1 MSVPKKKIGIITLH
15 GYENYGNKLQNYA
28 LQEVIKS
35 LGFMAQT
42 VVIRNTQTNDKK
54 YLRKFKTAIKMSL
67 KELYKNIAT
76 RINRRKFY
84 YANKAL
90 IDKRTNYFKDFSQ
103 IYLNEKFYNNSSA
116 ELKKVSSEYDYFITG
131 SDQVW
136 NPLYINKAPIYFL
149 TFTNKRKRIAY
160 APSFGR
166 SDLPIEYQDKFR
178 SWISDMAQL
187 SVREE
192 SGANII
198 KKLTGRNVTVLADP
212 TLMLSK
218 EQWLS
223 ISKEAPNKTKK
234 KYILTYF
241 LGGITKKIQLQISD
255 IAECYN
261 LKIIN
266 LVDMKDK
273 KTYETGPS
281 EFIDFIN
288 SASVFFTDSFHGVV
302 FSILTQTPFVVYER
316 ISKSS
321 SMYSRIET
329 LLDMFDLRDREAINI
344 KNKEQVFNMD
354 FSHTYSILELE
365 RKKGLDYLKETL
377 DVEDES

>member
-1 MSVPKKKIGIITLH
+1 MRKVGIITLN
-15 GYENYGNKLQNYA
+15 GYFNYGNRLQNYA
-28 LQEVIKS
+28 LQEVLKS
-35 LGFMAQT
+35 QGFSVKTILVNNMNTNESGKNNFLIDRAKRIFGMT
-42 VVIRNTQTNDKK
+42 PLELFNKIRIRKINANRTK
-54 YLRKFKTAIKMSL
+54 KFKKFTSKYILETDYCISDN
-67 KELYKNIAT
+67 NIPNDLSD
-76 RINRRKFY
+76 R
-84 YANKAL
+84 
-90 IDKRTNYFKDFSQ
+90 
-103 IYLNEKFYNNSSA
+103 
-116 ELKKVSSEYDYFITG
+116 YDYFITG

-136 NPLYINKAPIYFL
+136 NPLYINEAPIYFL

-160 APSFGR
+160 APSFGK
-166 SDLPIEYQDKFR
+166 SDIPSECQDKFR
-178 SWISDMAQL
+178 NWISDMTHL

-192 SGANII
+192 AGRKII
-198 KKLTGRNVTVLADP
+198 KDLTGRDAIVLVDP

-223 ISKEAPNKTKK
+223 ISKEALNKPKDG
-234 KYILTYF
+234 YILTYF
-241 LGGITKKIQLQISD
+241 LGGTSKENEMYIKA
-255 IAECYN
+255 IAKQNN
-261 LKIIN
+261 LKIVN
-266 LVDMKDK
+266 MVDLKDEE
-273 KTYETGPS
+273 TYKTGPD
-281 EFIDFIN
+281 EFINFIN

-365 RKKGLDYLKETL
+365 RKKALDYLREALHVK
-377 DVEDES
+377 DES